1 MPCRRLAAASMI
13 GTLLVTTAISR
24 AQHISAFDKVRTE
37 DMLKEIQGDVR
48 KNYYDPG
55 LHGLDW
61 DTEVRA
67 TKQKIDESPSLNMA
81 MSHIAALLDK
91 LKDSHTFFLLPPRPY
106 KHQFGYSESII
117 GNRCFIERVRPDS
130 DAEKKGLRVGDE
142 VLAINGYVPTRA
154 NLWKMQYVFRGL
166 RPQANLTLDLETPEG
181 TGKKLSIDANIV
193 QIPMIDNSVDY
204 FYQQLRL
211 SEANRENQP
220 KPLLDLGAG
229 VAIFKYSGFAQNEA
243 GIDRILNELKPYQA
257 IILDLRGNSGGSVE
271 TLKWFLGAFFGGPII
286 IADRVTRKPGDRRP
300 MITKAHEST
309 YLRAKLVVLIDSRS
323 ASAAEIFARTIQIQK
338 RGTVVGDVSSGS
350 VMEAIHKNYRSGP
363 DVAAFYGASITEAD
377 VIMPDGKSIEGV
389 GVTPDVLVLP
399 TGAELAAHR
408 DPVIVR
414 AAELCGITIT
424 PEKAGRLYPDFWP
437 KQ

>member
-1 MPCRRLAAASMI
+1 MPFRRLAAASIMGI
-13 GTLLVTTAISR
+13 LLVPAAISR
-24 AQHISAFDKVRTE
+24 AQHISGFDKTRAE

-61 DTEVRA
+61 DAEVRA
-67 TKQKIDESPSLNMA
+67 TKQKIEESPSLNMA

-91 LKDSHTFFLLPPRPY
+91 LNDSHTFFLLPPRPY

-117 GNRCFIERVRPDS
+117 GDRCFIARVRPGS
-130 DAEKKGLRVGDE
+130 DAEKKGLHIGDE

-166 RPQANLTLDLETPEG
+166 RPQPNLTLDLKTPEG
-181 TGKKLSIDANIV
+181 AGEKLIIDANIL
-193 QIPMIDNSVDY
+193 QIPISDNAVDH

-211 SEANRENQP
+211 LESNNANQP
-220 KPLLDLGAG
+220 RPLVDLGAG
-229 VAIFKYSGFAQNEA
+229 VAIFRYSEFAENKA
-243 GIDRILNELKPYQA
+243 GVDKILKELKPYKA
-257 IILDLRGNSGGSVE
+257 VILDLRGNGGGSVE
-271 TLKWFLGAFFGGPII
+271 TLKWFLGAFFDRPIT
-286 IADRVTRKPGDRRP
+286 IADRVTRKPADRKP
-300 MITKAHEST
+300 MITKPHEST
-309 YLRAKLVVLIDSRS
+309 YLTAKLVVLIDSRS
-323 ASAAEIFARTIQIQK
+323 ASAAEIFAKTIQIQK

-350 VMEAIHKNYRSGP
+350 VMEAVHKDYHSGP

-377 VIMPDGKSIEGV
+377 VIMPDGKSLEHF

-399 TGAELAAHR
+399 TGAELAARR

-414 AAELCGITIT
+414 AAELCGIVIT
-424 PEKAGRLYPDFWP
+424 PEKAGTLYPDFWP
-437 KQ
+437 KE